1 MLLSS
6 FQILPAI
13 APQQFIGGR
22 LRSNSQNEKQE
33 LLHNGV
39 PGTRVAVTSE
49 PLSCDSRFGNMC
61 STRFGTSANESTALV
76 KTRLTTKK
84 STRLNSSHLGISYA
98 V

>member
-6 FQILPAI
+6 FQVLPAI

-22 LRSNSQNEKQE
+22 QRLNSQNEKQE

-49 PLSCDSRFGNMC
+49 PLSCDSRFGNVPLQ
-61 STRFGTSANESTALV
+61 FGTSPLEWIARS
-76 KTRLTTKK
+76 
-84 STRLNSSHLGISYA
+84 
-98 V
+98 